1 MDNLV
6 KPFLDEAG
14 RLAAFPSKQK
24 KQQAALFYLAGKFR
38 PGRRYSEQEVNA
50 LLEEWHTFHDPCT
63 LRRGLYDARLLN
75 RTPDGSAYW
84 LEPARPE

>member
-1 MDNLV
+1 MNDLV

-14 RLAAFPSKQK
+14 RLTAFPTKQR
-24 KQQAALFYLAGKFR
+24 KQLAALLYLAGKFQ
-38 PGRRYSEQEVNA
+38 PERRYTEREVNG

-63 LRRGLYDARLLN
+63 LRRGLYNARLLD